1 MRNIV
6 LRPFYKDLYFKV
18 AQYIFSENRI
28 HAIAA
33 IENVYKNEGGRETC
47 DFAKVCKN
55 FSLPATILD
64 KNFHILSQG
73 ETVPCFSLN
82 YKEYDAV
89 VSLFNLHSMDREEQ
103 MRFIRQMKQSAP
115 KAIFLEYE
123 IPERNMAYLGYFPVI
138 LGEYVTSLYEKKMN
152 GKKNASFANT
162 RKYMENGALEGIL
175 HSLPQI
181 LPNTSPTV
189 LMRQNLG
196 IGGIGMAC
204 VEWN

>member
-6 LRPFYKDLYFKV
+6 LRPFYKDLYFRV

-28 HAIAA
+28 HAVAA
-33 IENVYKNEGGRETC
+33 VENVYKNEEGREAC

-55 FSLPATILD
+55 FSLPVTVLD
-64 KNFHILSQG
+64 RQFQILSQG

-82 YKEYDAV
+82 YKEYDAA

-103 MRFIRQMKQSAP
+103 ILFIRQMKQSAP

-123 IPERNMAYLGYFPVI
+123 NPERNMAYLGYLPVI
-138 LGEYVTSLYEKKMN
+138 LGEYATVLYEKRVN
-152 GKKNASFANT
+152 GKKNASFAKT
-162 RKYMENGALEGIL
+162 KKYLENGALEGIL
-175 HSLPQI
+175 HDLPQI

-189 LMRQNLG
+189 VMRKNLG